1 MASLLKEQKAKAA
14 KADAKGKGKR
24 RADDMEVDH
33 HENAPTAKKPRNK
46 QRVLM
51 LSSRGINHRMRHLM
65 NDLEALLPHVKKDA
79 KLDSKNHLHLL
90 PELADLNNCN
100 NTLYFEA
107 RRHEDL
113 YLWAAKT
120 PNGPSIKMHVQNIHT
135 MDELKM
141 TGNCLKGSRGILS
154 FAKEF
159 DETEWGRLTKEL
171 FTHIFGV
178 PPQARKAKPFID
190 HILTFSILDNKIWF
204 RNFQIVEKDPLQPNG
219 PPQTSLVE
227 IGPRFVLTP
236 IRIFEGAFNGATVY
250 SNPEFVTP
258 TAVRSALRREKGE
271 KYGHRKHAQAE
282 RNLRKDRRQLG
293 EDELAVSKHAIQN
306 PLSCK
311 ICAEHIQ
318 PGMSLE
324 DHWRQ
329 SNKHPFCDRCE
340 RGFKDKRV
348 FNAHTLL
355 CALAVGEL
363 VPGSV
368 GNPDLKGE
376 ILKSQARSGAGN
388 EQADVQG
395 EPNMRAAAIASECL
409 TALSLHN
416 ADDGSHSTSRGS
428 SPATT
433 SEGSDTIRPD
443 EPVLSLSLLLSE
455 PLSECYDN
463 KSTQLDTTR
472 ERVDTFLANA
482 RREPAWQQR
491 CLEHPFPPLSRKPDC
506 QLHEARRE
514 NTQDT
519 ATATQLWSDI
529 VANRNRPSNADA
541 AGRVRVRSFLQARQD
556 ERPMLGERQ
565 ERRQQPALDEEESA
579 SLSGSSP
586 SPRTTVY

>member
-14 KADAKGKGKR
+14 KADAKSKGKR
-24 RADDMEVDH
+24 KADDMEVDH
-33 HENAPTAKKPRNK
+33 QETAPTAKKPRNK

-282 RNLRKDRRQLG
+282 RSLRKDRRQLG
-293 EDELAVSKHAIQN
+293 EDELAVSK
-306 PLSCK
+306 
-311 ICAEHIQ
+311 
-318 PGMSLE
+318 
-324 DHWRQ
+324 
-329 SNKHPFCDRCE
+329 
-340 RGFKDKRV
+340 V
-348 FNAHTLL
+348 FA
-355 CALAVGEL
+355 
-363 VPGSV
+363 
-368 GNPDLKGE
+368 
-376 ILKSQARSGAGN
+376 
-388 EQADVQG
+388 
-395 EPNMRAAAIASECL
+395 
-409 TALSLHN
+409 
-416 ADDGSHSTSRGS
+416 
-428 SPATT
+428 
-433 SEGSDTIRPD
+433 
-443 EPVLSLSLLLSE
+443 
-455 PLSECYDN
+455 
-463 KSTQLDTTR
+463 
-472 ERVDTFLANA
+472 
-482 RREPAWQQR
+482 
-491 CLEHPFPPLSRKPDC
+491 
-506 QLHEARRE
+506 
-514 NTQDT
+514 
-519 ATATQLWSDI
+519 
-529 VANRNRPSNADA
+529 
-541 AGRVRVRSFLQARQD
+541 
-556 ERPMLGERQ
+556 
-565 ERRQQPALDEEESA
+565 
-579 SLSGSSP
+579 
-586 SPRTTVY
+586 